1 MKTSIAI
8 LLSVLLGGCAG
19 SAGVHIRSSGP
30 GASHDAV
37 HGPVTHGKSLHV
49 PPGHLPGPGEC
60 RVWFPGRPPGQQPPK
75 GRCGSVPAGAWLLV
89 RHRDDPDHVEVHV
102 HDARRADVVVGIEI
116 YVVATGR
123 LVEARLAR

>member
-8 LLSVLLGGCAG
+8 LLCVLLGGCA
-19 SAGVHIRSSGP
+19 SSVGVHVGSSGP
-30 GASHDAV
+30 AHGTA
-37 HGPVTHGKSLHV
+37 HGPVAHAKSLHI
-49 PPGHLPGPGEC
+49 PPGHLPAPGEC
-60 RVWFPGRPPGQQPPK
+60 RVWFPGRPPGQQPKK

-102 HDARRADVVVGIEI
+102 HDARRANVVVGIEV

-123 LVEARLAR
+123 MVEARLAR